1 LLTAAIASYVNTLD
15 EREFDAPF
23 LALLRLQGF
32 TDIHFLHGSFEFGKD
47 FIAKGIHEDKQ
58 TQFLFQSKAG
68 DIDLSTWSK
77 LRGQIDMLRTDSLA
91 HPNFDKNLPREAVL
105 VVTGRL
111 VGGAPLAAQQYG
123 EHLKALG
130 ELQFTTWDRD
140 SLIDMLARDP
150 VCLSGSSLEL
160 LQIVGS
166 QHDQLNF
173 TVLEKYS
180 RSWIRNAWNTP
191 NLRDSL
197 EAAVIA
203 SHCRRSNRLDL
214 ACYTAL
220 MLLRSAL
227 ATIHCQTPVPETA
240 AVAIATAKAQFRHY
254 ALELWSE
261 CEGKFLERDE
271 ILWAD
276 GSPFPFISYPV
287 RCMRILEL
295 LGMLGLLEREFDPNN
310 QVSPKIATYLEL
322 FIEANVGTTHIP
334 SDRWAASLVAVSLL
348 LAASGK
354 TVAVQSFLTANTKW
368 IADCYDEGNFG
379 LAHVHAAPAEEIAY
393 FLGSPF
399 DFIDLKGRSESL
411 AASTILDLAC
421 VLELEELYDTA
432 RNEFLAVDIV
442 LPVIEADD
450 DQSQYCLHAGSH
462 RYEPNMP
469 YEEYWKPVDGWRNA
483 PHHSR
488 GVDVRYPESI
498 GASWD
503 QLAMSCVLRD
513 RFFAKSWRRLLCK
526 SAYSGG
532 PSH

>member
-1 LLTAAIASYVNTLD
+1 MLTDAIASYVNSLD

-47 FIAKGIHEDKQ
+47 FIAKGIEDGEQ
-58 TQFLFQSKAG
+58 IQYLFQSKAG
-68 DIDLSTWSK
+68 DINLSTWSD

-91 HPNFDKNLPREAVL
+91 HPNFDKNLPRKAIL

-123 EHLKALG
+123 EHLRALN
-130 ELQFTTWDRD
+130 ELQFTTWDRE
-140 SLIDMLARDP
+140 SLIDRLARDP
-150 VCLSGSSLEL
+150 VCLSGSPLEL
-160 LQIVGS
+160 LQILGS

-173 TVLEKYS
+173 AALEKYS
-180 RSWIRNAWNTP
+180 RSWIRTAWNTP
-191 NLRDSL
+191 NLLHSL

-214 ACYTAL
+214 ACYIAL
-220 MLLRSAL
+220 MLLRSTL
-227 ATIHCQTPVPETA
+227 ATIHGQKPVPETA
-240 AVAIATAKAQFRHY
+240 AIAIDTAKAQFHHY
-254 ALELWSE
+254 ALELWVE
-261 CEGKFLERDE
+261 CQGKFLEPDE

-276 GSPFPFISYPV
+276 GSPFSFISYPV
-287 RCMRILEL
+287 RCMGILEL
-295 LGMLGLLEREFDPNN
+295 LGMLGLLEREIDPKN
-310 QVSPKIATYLEL
+310 QVCAEIATYLER
-322 FIEANVGTTHIP
+322 FIEANVGTSHIP
-334 SDRWAASLVAVSLL
+334 SDRWAISLVAASLS

-379 LAHVHAAPAEEIAY
+379 LAHAHATPAEETAY

-399 DFIDLKGRSESL
+399 DFIELKERMESF
-411 AASTILDLAC
+411 AASTILDLTS
-421 VLELEELYDTA
+421 VLEMGDLYDTA

-450 DQSQYCLHAGSH
+450 DPSQYCLHTGSH

-469 YEEYWKPVDGWRNA
+469 YEEHWKPVDGWKNA
-483 PHHSR
+483 PHHGR
-488 GVDVRYPESI
+488 GVDVYYAESS
-498 GASWD
+498 GTPWD

-513 RFFAKSWRRLLCK
+513 RFFVKSWRRFLSK
-526 SAYSGG
+526 
-532 PSH
+532 PE